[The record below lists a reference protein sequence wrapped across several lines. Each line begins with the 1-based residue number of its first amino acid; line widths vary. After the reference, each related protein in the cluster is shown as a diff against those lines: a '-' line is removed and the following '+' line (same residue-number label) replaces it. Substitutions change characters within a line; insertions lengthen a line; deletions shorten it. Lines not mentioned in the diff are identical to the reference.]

1 MTVAGL
7 HPRVVA
13 RPFPRRS
20 QRGVA
25 TLLILLMVGL
35 AMSIGVVATIYSLRG
50 AQSRQLTVRA
60 STNAQA
66 IAWRGVEALRRA
78 LEAMSADDMSALAD
92 EGAWPKDVTGMEAM
106 GIRSAKITSIVPEG
120 SGSYQVEA
128 TVTGEAGSGNI
139 ATTATVE
146 VVYGVAPDASGS
158 PVPAAPAMCQSL
170 PRAPLVFNGNLS
182 YSGGKLEI
190 VNAIDY
196 ENVVVAGDLTISNGS
211 AAKVSGCVKGNISLS
226 GGGLSANGHLYSEG
240 TITVASMSP
249 PSGTTLWGRQITLD
263 GSSSSAKFAALKAGA
278 YAVSLVSDGSV
289 VGTATIGGRLIP
301 STVGGG
307 IPWVQGTVLPLAGAG
322 DVLVRMVDGS
332 EFLLDLDALAVDP
345 ATGTVTGA
353 TAAAEW
359 LHGSATMPDSFV
371 FRSDSIYGGGIL
383 TQGIGRTELVWGH
396 AVSVGLNN
404 GSLTGSVNIGQLLAN
419 GDLEIGSGSVDSLV
433 GGGYAWARGASLNGH
448 NYRNFPTIGSG
459 VIAGKTYYSGSK
471 TVVPVGD
478 DVALLGIASGRVNTS
493 PGLPGVPYCDARV
506 HLLDADDYRDSAN
519 YIFESVAGKP
529 KLTIQN
535 VKRADGTSIDGV
547 YMLKSLTGAQATLL
561 QGLMSC
567 EYGNDKGCTN
577 MLQSNGSWKLGG
589 VQKMPPGVLWF
600 DGGVTVAGTNVDLL
614 NTIVNKGGDVY
625 LNSSGHG
632 DLIAPNSAG
641 VSAVCG
647 AAYYPSNLC
656 DGTSSFAAW
665 EDADG
670 DSHTGLPIGNTAV
683 ISEEGATVEGWTISG
698 NMLLGKQIATGG
710 ALVTVRGSITAGSNT
725 RSNSGVTAGG
735 LLVQVPPLNSS
746 DLKFLPVCSVPTP
759 ATPPPAGGNPVAKVR
774 WSRYL

>member
-1 MTVAGL
+1 MTTVAL
-7 HPRVVA
+7 PS
-13 RPFPRRS
+13 RPAT

-35 AMSIGVVATIYSLRG
+35 AMSIGVAATIYSLRG
-50 AQSRQLTVRA
+50 AQSRQLTVR
-60 STNAQA
+60 TVTTAQA
-66 IAWRGVEALRRA
+66 IAWRGVEALRLG
-78 LEAMSADDMSALAD
+78 LEAMSDEKLAKLAEMAD
-92 EGAWPKDVTGMEAM
+92 EDLLPQDVTGMKAM
-106 GIRSAKITSIVPEG
+106 GIRSATITHVAREG
-120 SGSYQVEA
+120 SGGYQVEA

-170 PRAPLVFNGNLS
+170 PRAPLVFNGNLT

-263 GSSSSAKFAALKAGA
+263 GSSSGAKFATLKAGA
-278 YAVSLVSDGSV
+278 YAVSLVAKGSV
-289 VGTATIGGRLIP
+289 VGTATIGGKLIP
-301 STVGGG
+301 ATAGGG
-307 IPWVQGTVLPLAGAG
+307 LPWTQGTVLPLAGAG
-322 DVLVRMVDGS
+322 DVLVQMVDGT
-332 EFLLDLDALAVDP
+332 EFLLDLGALAVDP
-345 ATGTVTGA
+345 STGTVTGA
-353 TAAAEW
+353 TAASEW
-359 LHGSATMPDSFV
+359 LHGNTAMPDSFV
-371 FRSDSIYGGGIL
+371 FRADSIFGGGIA

-396 AVSVGLNN
+396 SVSIGLSSGN
-404 GSLTGSVNIGQLLAN
+404 LTGGVSIGQLLAN
-419 GDLEIGSGSVDSLV
+419 GDLEIGTGNIDSLV
-433 GGGYAWARGASLNGH
+433 GGGYVWARGAGRSGPN
-448 NYRNFPTIGSG
+448 NYWNFPRFGTGST
-459 VIAGKTYYSGSK
+459 AGQVYYSSSK
-471 TVVPVGD
+471 T
-478 DVALLGIASGRVNTS
+478 ALPAGEESLALGIAANRANTS

-506 HLLDADDYRDSAN
+506 HLLDADDFRDSAN
-519 YIFESVAGKP
+519 YIFESAGGEP

-561 QGLMSC
+561 QGLMTC
-567 EYGNDKGCTN
+567 DYGNDKGCTK

-589 VQKMPPGVLWF
+589 VQKMPPGVIWF

-625 LNSSGHG
+625 LNSSGHR
-632 DLIAPNSAG
+632 DLIAPNSAD

-656 DGTSSFAAW
+656 DGTSSFATW
-665 EDADG
+665 KDADG
-670 DSHTGLPIGNTAV
+670 TSHTGLPIGNTAV

-698 NMLLGKQIATGG
+698 NMLLGRQIATGG

-735 LLVQVPPLNSS
+735 LLVQVPPLSS
-746 DLKFLPVCSVPTP
+746 SNLYPLPVCSVPTP
-759 ATPPPAGGNPVAKVR
+759 ATPSPAGGNPVAKVL